1 MARPREISDGP
12 TQKATFTMSAEDYAR
27 AKLAAMS
34 SHISLAGFFR
44 EAVITKMEENNGEE
58 R

>member
-27 AKLAAMS
+27 AKLVAMS

-44 EAVITKMEENNGEE
+44 EAVITKMEESEA
-58 R
+58 